1 MAKKK
6 AVGTKDVNAVEVGQV
21 DGAKPKLK
29 KEVPEGSHIVELLVE
44 NIMKVRV
51 AHIKPKHNVI
61 QLTGKNGQGKTS
73 VLRAIA
79 WALTGTSDIPTQ
91 PIRAGQR
98 VGSIKMDLGDLVVTR
113 HFTRVE
119 EDKSTKGNTY
129 ITKLTVEG
137 KKREQFRSPQ
147 TVLDALMGKISF
159 DPLAFIRMGQQTG
172 GDKKQLET
180 LRELVTFDIDI
191 DELDRQQEADYEER
205 KVAGREIDS
214 RTPRLAAM
222 TKPQEGLPAEPID
235 TSEITKR
242 LEGAANHNSVVT
254 AKRQE
259 KARLEEQAAG
269 ALREAQRLHDEAISL
284 LDRAMAQDGRK
295 YILSRQD
302 DPEGSGEAQRL
313 LALSAAITVGDEID
327 TAAVVQELTKANE
340 TNRAIQYVA
349 SYKVVEQELQVAT
362 EEWELLDKRIK
373 ARTQERA
380 AAIARA
386 KMPIDGLSIGN
397 GEVLYKGLPFGQA
410 SNAEQ
415 IRVSMA
421 LAMASN
427 PKLRVLRI
435 SDGSLLDSDSMDLI
449 TAAAEE
455 HGFQVWIEMSDEL
468 IETTEAEK
476 PREPKIITPIGMS
489 QLCWTGSTL
498 YGIDSRGRV
507 WFISQHDGNWKLHG
521 NPIEPSIETWDKI
534 HRNRHANGE
543 HVEVRK

>member
-6 AVGTKDVNAVEVGQV
+6 EVAPKAEV
-21 DGAKPKLK
+21 KP
-29 KEVPEGSHIVELLVE
+29 VPEGSHIVELLVE

-113 HFTRVE
+113 HFTRVD

-205 KVAGREIDS
+205 KVAGREVDS
-214 RTPRLAAM
+214 RTPRLNAM
-222 TKPQEGLPAEPID
+222 AKPQEGLPAEPID

-242 LEGAANHNSVVT
+242 LEGAANHNSIV
-254 AKRQE
+254 ASRRQE
-259 KARLEEQAAG
+259 KAGYEEAAIRAAQEALNKRAKAAELRRQADEWETMADEDVARG
-269 ALREAQRLHDEAISL
+269 AEA
-284 LDRAMAQDGRK
+284 
-295 YILSRQD
+295 
-302 DPEGSGEAQRL
+302 
-313 LALSAAITVGDEID
+313 LALSASVSIAEEID
-327 TAAVVQELTKANE
+327 ASAVVQELTKANE
-340 TNRAIQYVA
+340 TNRAIQYAA
-349 SYKVVEQELQVAT
+349 SYKVVEQELKDAT

-435 SDGSLLDSDSMDLI
+435 SDGSLLDADSMELI
-449 TAAAEE
+449 TTAAEKE
-455 HGFQVWIEMSDEL
+455 GFQVWIERVDSTGKVGVVMEDG
-468 IETTEAEK
+468 EA
-476 PREPKIITPIGMS
+476 S
-489 QLCWTGSTL
+489 
-498 YGIDSRGRV
+498 
-507 WFISQHDGNWKLHG
+507 
-521 NPIEPSIETWDKI
+521 
-534 HRNRHANGE
+534 GE
-543 HVEVRK
+543 DVVAK

>member
-1 MAKKK
+1 MAKKNITPPNDAK
-6 AVGTKDVNAVEVGQV
+6 VPEHGKGLPKDVVAEQKIQQGITNAAL
-21 DGAKPKLK
+21 DIAAAKIGKK

-51 AHIKPKHNVI
+51 AHIRPKHNVI

-113 HFTRVE
+113 HFTRVD

-147 TVLDALMGKISF
+147 SVLDALMGKISF
-159 DPLAFIRMGQQTG
+159 DPLAFIRMGQQNG

-205 KVAGREIDS
+205 KVAGREVDS

-222 TKPQEGLPAEPID
+222 AKPEEGLPATPID

-242 LEGAANHNSVVT
+242 LEGAANHNSIV
-254 AKRQE
+254 AARRQE
-259 KARLEEQAAG
+259 KARLEEKLATLKAQAGDLRTKAK
-269 ALREAQRLHDEAISL
+269 ALFAEAEGLDGMHLPIDEIA
-284 LDRAMAQDGRK
+284 
-295 YILSRQD
+295 LSG
-302 DPEGSGEAQRL
+302 PSGIYEIGDVMT
-313 LALSAAITVGDEID
+313 LSAAITVGDEID

-340 TNRAIQYVA
+340 TNRAIQYAA
-349 SYKVVEQELQVAT
+349 SYKVVEQELKDAT
-362 EEWELLDKRIK
+362 EEWETLDKRIK
-373 ARTQERA
+373 DREKERK

-386 KMPIDGLSIGN
+386 KMPIDGLGIGN

-435 SDGSLLDSDSMDLI
+435 SDGSLLDSDSMELI
-449 TAAAEE
+449 TTAAEE
-455 HGFQVWIEMSDEL
+455 HGFQVWIERVDSTGKVGVVMEDG
-468 IETTEAEK
+468 EA
-476 PREPKIITPIGMS
+476 S
-489 QLCWTGSTL
+489 
-498 YGIDSRGRV
+498 
-507 WFISQHDGNWKLHG
+507 
-521 NPIEPSIETWDKI
+521 
-534 HRNRHANGE
+534 GE
-543 HVEVRK
+543 DVVTK